1 MHSIVYKTIYM
12 PQEDKITLAIMMVKS
27 SKTLYEEVLCVDFIK
42 TEAAK

>member
-1 MHSIVYKTIYM
+1 MHSIVYKTTYM

-27 SKTLYEEVLCVDFIK
+27 SKTLYEVLCVDFIK